1 MVNGI
6 GISNLERRDEMKK
19 LINVLWAIE
28 KDLRIIA
35 SNTEAL
41 KNNKGLIGFDSI
53 THKPKFK

>member
-1 MVNGI
+1 
-6 GISNLERRDEMKK
+6 MKK

-35 SNTEAL
+35 SNMEVL
-41 KNNKGLIGFDSI
+41 KSNNEFIGFDSI